1 MAKILLVED
10 DPLIAEIY
18 QRKFETSGFEVVNVM
33 TGKAV
38 LKAVEDDPSYDL
50 VLLDLVIPEMSGMDV
65 LKELRTNPQYPTDL
79 KIVVFSNLSDPEDR
93 RRAVEL
99 GANGFIQKTEYT
111 PTKLVIEVS
120 RLISLYAEQE
130 KNRSG
135 NPGAGASSGVGQGRR
150 ILFIED
156 EPVFVDMFGR
166 RLMQEGYVIVS
177 HASGTTA
184 VEAAEHELFDL
195 VITDAMLPN
204 MTGQE
209 VITRLKE
216 SEKTKH
222 IPIFLLSAS
231 LEPSEMEA
239 LSNSPDVFKAFL
251 KTQITPTELVR
262 EVNSVFENKV

>member
-18 QRKFETSGFEVVNVM
+18 QRKFESSGFEVVNVV

-38 LKAVEDDPSYDL
+38 LKAIEEDPSYDL
-50 VLLDLVIPEMSGMDV
+50 ILLDLVIPEMGGMDV
-65 LKELRTNPQYPTDL
+65 LKELRTSGKYPADL

-93 RRAVEL
+93 KRAVDL
-99 GANGFIQKTEYT
+99 GANGFMQKTEYT
-111 PTKLVIEVS
+111 PTKLVAEVS
-120 RLISLYAEQE
+120 RLLALFAEQSRNASR
-130 KNRSG
+130 KS
-135 NPGAGASSGVGQGRR
+135 GASSVAKGKR
-150 ILFIED
+150 ILFVED

-166 RLMQEGYVIVS
+166 RLAQEGYEIVP
-177 HASGTTA
+177 HGSGTTA
-184 VEAAEHELFDL
+184 VEAAGREHFDL

-209 VITRLKE
+209 VIARLKGGE
-216 SEKTKH
+216 STKH

-231 LEPSEMEA
+231 LEEAEMDQLSE
-239 LSNSPDVFKAFL
+239 SPDVFKAFL

-262 EVNSVFENKV
+262 EVNSVFEAKP

>member
-1 MAKILLVED
+1 MPKILLVED

-18 QRKFETSGFEVVNVM
+18 VKKFESADFEVVNVM

-38 LKAVEDDPSYDL
+38 LKAVEEGRYDL
-50 VLLDLVIPEMSGMDV
+50 VLLDLVIPEMGGMEV
-65 LKELRTNPQYPTDL
+65 LKELRTNAKYPPDL

-93 RRAVEL
+93 KRAVDL

-111 PTKLVIEVS
+111 PSKLILEVERLLRLFTEQGKNETKPDTPV
-120 RLISLYAEQE
+120 E
-130 KNRSG
+130 KNG
-135 NPGAGASSGVGQGRR
+135 KR

-166 RLMQEGYVIVS
+166 RLAQDGYEIVP
-177 HASGTTA
+177 HGNGASA
-184 VEAAEHELFDL
+184 VEAAMNERFDL

-209 VITRLKE
+209 VIERLK
-216 SEKTKH
+216 SDEKTSH

-231 LEPSEMEA
+231 LEAEEMER
-239 LSNSPDVFKAFL
+239 LSQSADVFKAFL
-251 KTQITPTELVR
+251 KTQITPTELAR
-262 EVNSVFENKV
+262 EVSLLFHGNPK

>member
-18 QRKFETSGFEVVNVM
+18 QRKFESSGFEVVNVV

-38 LKAVEDDPSYDL
+38 LKAVEENPNYDL
-50 VLLDLVIPEMSGMDV
+50 VLLDLVIPEMGGMDV
-65 LKELRTNPQYPTDL
+65 LRELRTSGKYPADL

-93 RRAVEL
+93 KQAVEL
-99 GANGFIQKTEYT
+99 GANGFMQKTEYT
-111 PTKLVIEVS
+111 PTKLVAEVS
-120 RLISLYAEQE
+120 RLLALFAEQS
-130 KNRSG
+130 KN
-135 NPGAGASSGVGQGRR
+135 AGKKTSSVSVANGKR

-156 EPVFVDMFGR
+156 EPVFIDMFGR
-166 RLMQEGYVIVS
+166 RLSQEGYEIVP
-177 HASGTTA
+177 HGSGTSA
-184 VEAAEHELFDL
+184 VEAAEREHFDL

-209 VITRLKE
+209 VIERLKG
-216 SEKTKH
+216 SDVTKH

-231 LEPSEMEA
+231 LEETEMKLLA
-239 LSNSPDVFKAFL
+239 DSPDVFKAFL

-262 EVNSVFENKV
+262 EVNSVFAVKP